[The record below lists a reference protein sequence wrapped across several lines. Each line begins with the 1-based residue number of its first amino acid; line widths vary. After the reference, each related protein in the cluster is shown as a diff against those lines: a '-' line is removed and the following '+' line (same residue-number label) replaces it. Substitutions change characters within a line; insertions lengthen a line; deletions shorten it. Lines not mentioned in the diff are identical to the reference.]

1 MKPGC
6 GPSYPLLHK
15 LPEDRRCELN
25 DLLPERR
32 EPGKER
38 LLRDRRVPAELLRV
52 ARQIR
57 HSVLSCAEAESPAAI
72 RRAAEER
79 MSSEG
84 VSACGLT
91 RSAESRAKDIASV
104 IPAMNLA
111 PGRGGMNEVLLAVDM
126 ASPAMND
133 APKRVMRW
141 SALS

>member
-1 MKPGC
+1 
-6 GPSYPLLHK
+6 
-15 LPEDRRCELN
+15 
-25 DLLPERR
+25 
-32 EPGKER
+32 
-38 LLRDRRVPAELLRV
+38 
-52 ARQIR
+52 
-57 HSVLSCAEAESPAAI
+57 
-72 RRAAEER
+72 

-141 SALS
+141 SALFLRMSSLRTASDKAARYFPETKLPPALPCLLSFSFPLQPCAGQQ